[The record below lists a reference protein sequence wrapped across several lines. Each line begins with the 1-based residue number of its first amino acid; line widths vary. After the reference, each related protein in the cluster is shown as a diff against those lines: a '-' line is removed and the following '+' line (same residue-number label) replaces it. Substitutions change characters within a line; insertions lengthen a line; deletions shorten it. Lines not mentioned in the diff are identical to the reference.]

1 MQEYFY
7 ALADAIAASLHGDE
21 FFTCTFRA
29 EDSAFVRFNRS
40 AIRQAGTVVQRFLTV
55 DLIHGRRHAAAEVAL
70 AGEFV
75 SDHARLS
82 QVLTELREKL
92 PYLPEDPHLLYATTV
107 HSSVHQGE
115 NRLPD
120 RADALAAVL
129 DAGSGRDLVGFYAA
143 GGIYAGFANAL
154 GQRNWFASF
163 TCNCDWSFYYQ
174 SDKAVKTAYAGF
186 VWEPTVFARKVAEA
200 AEQLDVLHRPPRTI
214 PPGRYRVYLAPA
226 ALDDILQML
235 AWGGFGLKDHRTKQ
249 TTLLKMMEEGVRLHP
264 TITIRENTRDG
275 VAPNFQGVGFIK
287 PDQVTL
293 IEAGVFHD
301 CLVSPRSA
309 KEYEVPT
316 NGASIAEAPESVEM
330 AAGDIARDVVLQ
342 RLDTGVYINNL
353 WYLNYSDRSAC
364 RITGMTRFA
373 TFWVE
378 GGVIQAPLSV
388 MRFDETIY
396 RLLGEHLLGLTAER
410 DFILDPSTYHERS
423 TGSSRLPGALVEQF
437 NFTL

>member
-1 MQEYFY
+1 
-7 ALADAIAASLHGDE
+7 
-21 FFTCTFRA
+21 
-29 EDSAFVRFNRS
+29 
-40 AIRQAGTVVQRFLTV
+40 VQ
-55 DLIHGRRHAAAEVAL
+55 
-70 AGEFV
+70 
-75 SDHARLS
+75 
-82 QVLTELREKL
+82 
-92 PYLPEDPHLLYATTV
+92 
-107 HSSVHQGE
+107 QGQ
-115 NRLPD
+115 NCLPD
-120 RADALAAVL
+120 RADAVAAVL
-129 DAGSGRDLVGFYAA
+129 DAGSGRDLVGIYAA

-154 GQRNWFASF
+154 GQRNWFESF
-163 TCNCDWSFYYQ
+163 TFNCDWSVYYQ
-174 SDKAVKTAYAGF
+174 RDKAVKTSYAGF
-186 VWEPTVFARKVAEA
+186 VWEPTVFMRKVTEA
-200 AEQLDVLHRPPRTI
+200 AEQLEVLRRPPHI
-214 PPGRYRVYLAPA
+214 ILPGHYRVYLAPA
-226 ALDDILQML
+226 ALYDILEML
-235 AWGGFGLKDHRTKQ
+235 AWSGFGLKDHRTKQ
-249 TTLLKMMEEGVRLHP
+249 TTLLKMVEEGVHLHP
-264 TITIRENTRDG
+264 AVTMRENTRDG
-275 VAPNFQGVGFIK
+275 VSPNFQAAGFIR

-330 AAGDIARDVVLQ
+330 TAGDIARDDVLQ

-388 MRFDETIY
+388 MRFDESIY